1 MKILFFIDNL
11 CAGGKERR
19 FIELLKGLKNFS
31 HIEFEIVVMSDN
43 LDYNEVFELQNF
55 IHFVIR
61 KTKKDLSVFYKFF
74 KICKTYK
81 PDIVHCFDSMS
92 AVYLTP
98 ICRLLQL
105 KLINGM
111 IADAPESLNIFN
123 TRWLRARI
131 TFPFST
137 LIIANSEAGL
147 KSYKAPKDKSY
158 VIHNGFDFKR
168 IKHLQNSDIIRNE
181 LKIKTKFLIGM
192 VASFS
197 KYKDYKTYFDAA
209 ALVLS
214 RRADVT
220 FIAIGS
226 NTDST
231 EAKSLIDDK
240 YMDVIKALGK
250 KSNIESYINA
260 MDICVLATFTEGISN
275 SILEYMALSKPV
287 IATLGGGTS
296 EIVKDAK
303 TGFLILPSN
312 P

>member
-1 MKILFFIDNL
+1 
-11 CAGGKERR
+11 
-19 FIELLKGLKNFS
+19 
-31 HIEFEIVVMSDN
+31 
-43 LDYNEVFELQNF
+43 
-55 IHFVIR
+55 
-61 KTKKDLSVFYKFF
+61 
-74 KICKTYK
+74 
-81 PDIVHCFDSMS
+81 
-92 AVYLTP
+92 
-98 ICRLLQL
+98 
-105 KLINGM
+105 M

-303 TGFLILPSN
+303 TGFLIQPSN
-312 P
+312 PLKLAEKINVLLNDFKLRTQMGEEGSKRIHKKFSIDSMISKYLSCYEFSKKNKKEKKRNDE